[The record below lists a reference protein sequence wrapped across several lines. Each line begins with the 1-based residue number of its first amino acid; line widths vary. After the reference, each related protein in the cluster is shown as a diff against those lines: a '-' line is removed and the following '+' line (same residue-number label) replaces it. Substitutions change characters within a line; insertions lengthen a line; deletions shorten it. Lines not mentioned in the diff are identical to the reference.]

1 MKKYLFIAF
10 AFACLSSQSNS
21 TEQKQVTNC
30 LEREWKNI
38 GSDNIPIERKSF
50 DLGNDVDQHGGSFSC
65 TSYITPFEVN
75 QFVEKLKVVVKDN
88 DVANLEPLIYF
99 PFVLIHE
106 RKSEGEKADTTVINS
121 MEEFTPLYKK
131 VFYPEMKKLIEC
143 ISLSKLATS
152 PSSGIDA
159 AFGGLIINRYADS
172 RRLYLTSISMDK
184 PPVKKWVDKFCSN

>member
-10 AFACLSSQSNS
+10 AFVCLSCQSS
-21 TEQKQVTNC
+21 SAEQKQVANC

-38 GSDNIPIERKSF
+38 DIDSIPAERKSF
-50 DLGNDVDQHGGSFSC
+50 DLDNDVDQHGGSFSC

-75 QFVEKLKVVVKDN
+75 QFIEKLKVVVKN
-88 DVANLEPLIYF
+88 NNMPNLEPLIYF

-106 RKSEGEKADTTVINS
+106 RKTKGEKADTMVIKS

-143 ISLSKLATS
+143 ISLDKLATS

-159 AFGGLIINRYADS
+159 AFGGLIINRYAES
-172 RRLYLTSISMDK
+172 RRLYLTSVSMDK
-184 PPVKKWVDKFCSN
+184 PPVKKWMDKFCSN